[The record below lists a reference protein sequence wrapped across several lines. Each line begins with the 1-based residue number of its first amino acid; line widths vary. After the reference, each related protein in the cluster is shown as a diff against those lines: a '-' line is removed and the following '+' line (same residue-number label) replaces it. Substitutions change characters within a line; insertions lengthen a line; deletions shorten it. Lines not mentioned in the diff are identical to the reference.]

1 MCIPP
6 PPYVKSTS
14 TSLLLRLRNPT
25 DQDAWREFERD
36 YRELLLR
43 YFSRR
48 GLRANDAED
57 VLQVV
62 LLDLA
67 RHLPN
72 FTLDRERG
80 RFRDYL
86 FRCASNALARWRE
99 RERRD
104 EQRLDSALAS
114 RLGDEAQDVAAA
126 QQWEREWVD
135 HHYRLA
141 LRSVRRDFDAR
152 SVEIFERCVAGAAVE
167 QLARE
172 FSVSHDAIYKLRQRI
187 RARMQELIEQQIR
200 AEDALDDSVE

>member
-1 MCIPP
+1 
-6 PPYVKSTS
+6 VKSTS

-48 GLRANDAED
+48 SLRAADAED
-57 VLQVV
+57 VLQA
-62 LLDLA
+62 LMLDLA

-86 FRCASNALARWRE
+86 FRCASNALTRWRE
-99 RERRD
+99 RERRS
-104 EQRLDSALAS
+104 EQRLDSTLAS
-114 RLGDEAQDVAAA
+114 KLGDDAQHAADAAA
-126 QQWEREWVD
+126 WEREWVD

-152 SVEIFERCVAGAAVE
+152 SVEIFERCVAGAPVE

-172 FSVSHDAIYKLRQRI
+172 FALTSDAIYKLRQRI

-200 AEDALDDSVE
+200 AEDAVDDRAD